1 MDMSSMS
8 RTQPASEGMSAM
20 DMSQADLNDVEYDA
34 FLTNDRTL
42 DDPEIFDVEHGS
54 EVRLRIINAAAS
66 ARRSRMR

>member
-8 RTQPASEGMSAM
+8 RTQPASEGMSGM
-20 DMSQADLNDVEYDA
+20 GMSQADLDDVEYDA
-34 FLTNDRTL
+34 FLANDRTL
-42 DDPEIFDVEHGS
+42 DDPGIFDVEHGS